1 MSEPKIFTWRTR
13 VRTYELD
20 QFEHVNNA
28 VYLNYMEEAATQA
41 STDAGFS
48 WDWYNAHGCT
58 WLVHKIGIR
67 YYEPAHYADEL
78 EVKTWVS
85 DLRRVRSHREYE
97 IIRPADSTRIA
108 RARAD
113 WVFLDSETLQP
124 KRIPPE
130 FHESFAPPN
139 DPLEDLSIHIRN
151 VEHRS
156 DTHRYVSY
164 REVQSY
170 EIDTMKHVN
179 NGVYLRWVE
188 HAYNSALTSINWPL
202 HRQLEELKFCVL
214 AAAHEIEY
222 FKPAVEGDRIQVTA
236 WITQVARVRG
246 AWWYEIRH
254 ADTLELLARVYSVG
268 AFVSV
273 AEGQIRPAKIDPYL
287 LECGLR
293 GVPG

>member
-1 MSEPKIFTWRTR
+1 MRTFTWRTR

-28 VYLNYMEEAATQA
+28 NYLNYMQEAATQA
-41 STDAGFS
+41 SAEAGFS
-48 WDWYNAHGCT
+48 WDWYNANGCT
-58 WLVHKIGIR
+58 WFIRKISIR
-67 YYEPAHYADEL
+67 YYEPAHYADEI

-85 DLRRVRSHREYE
+85 DLRRVRSHREYD
-97 IIRPADSTRIA
+97 ITRPSDTTRLA

-113 WVFLDSETLQP
+113 WVFLDTQTQQP

-130 FHESFAPPN
+130 FHPGFDPP
-139 DPLEDLSIHIRN
+139 DEPLEDLGIQIRG
-151 VEHRS
+151 VDHLPES
-156 DTHRYVSY
+156 HRYVTY

-170 EIDTMKHVN
+170 EIDTMQHVN
-179 NGVYLRWVE
+179 NGVYLRWVQQ
-188 HAYNSALTSINWPL
+188 AYTDALNSINWSMQ
-202 HRQLEELKFCVL
+202 RQLDELKFIVL
-214 AAAHEIEY
+214 VAAHEIEY
-222 FKPAVEGDRIQVTA
+222 FKPAIEGDRIQITC

-273 AEGQIRPAKIDPYL
+273 ADGQPRPTKIDPHM
-287 LECGLR
+287 LECGLT